1 MRMCQQCGKFENDN
15 TQYFCQ
21 YCGSGLIEVSY
32 QQLQQMQQMRQM
44 QMRSAQ
50 WYQRSQYPMSYQ
62 QTYQNQYNQ
71 NYQQS
76 PYADYTDID
85 YSTISQPR
93 VGQRIAMSVT
103 GLIMAILGFIFILV
117 FEDTGSSEN
126 SAIAL
131 LNGTVK
137 DLYNECLALLIISYI
152 LVVAG
157 IILSIIG
164 FIGCRGGKKAIGIVG
179 LCIALITAVVVII
192 DTVSFSEWAESAK
205 LFFTY
210 IIQSQPLSRLL

>member
-1 MRMCQQCGKFENDN
+1 MRN
-15 TQYFCQ
+15 
-21 YCGSGLIEVSY
+21 
-32 QQLQQMQQMRQM
+32 
-44 QMRSAQ
+44 AQ
-50 WYQRSQYPMSYQ
+50 WYQQSQYPVSYQ

-71 NYQQS
+71 AYQQS
-76 PYADYTDID
+76 PYADYTDTD
-85 YSTISQPR
+85 YSMISKPAR
-93 VGQRIAMSVT
+93 AGQRIGMSVT
-103 GLIMAILGFIFILV
+103 GLVMAILGFIFILI

-152 LVVAG
+152 LVSVG

-179 LCIALITAVVVII
+179 LCIALITAIFVII

-210 IIQSQPLSRLL
+210 IIQSEPLRRFL